1 MLRSLWSGVSG
12 MQAHQVA
19 LDVESNNIANVNT
32 AGFKYS
38 RADFS
43 TMVSQTR
50 RAATIPYAGYGG
62 INDYSVGLGTGI
74 ETTTKVFEQ
83 GSLQNT
89 ERRGDLAL
97 QGNGMFVVSNNGGY
111 SNFYSRDGA
120 FLFDAVGNLVNTS
133 GFIVQGW
140 VRDLSQL
147 NCNCGSS
154 DLNRVDST
162 GPVGNITIDPRLT
175 IPAKRTQVVTGT
187 INLTSGTKTSNIDCP
202 SPLDSTST
210 NNYIAGGEDRIYDTK
225 DMQHEIPQDMGVMFN
240 DAGEAMRLQEGQG
253 VWISYQTATAPAL
266 SIDPNLQGAI
276 TTSIRINGQTI
287 TWTNDATQ
295 NGSTHILAAQRA
307 INNHK
312 DTTGVEAIIQN
323 GTIILENKNQLDG
336 DANKKNIRAEIIDRA
351 NGIFRNQGGFAG
363 GNNDSVIITT
373 AFEYRYSKQTT
384 PSLDDGQFRT
394 TEDLRTL
401 MQHDANRVKVF
412 GGDSGAYQAAALANI
427 AGVNDPG
434 RVPDAFANGSTY
446 SVKVTLN
453 SSGRFELNN
462 QDDGIK
468 ASAVAAPGAIGNPE
482 YDSLNIFVS
491 AFNDANNTSN
501 VLFKNQMRA
510 MNTGVLVEGGQVT
523 TTAGL
528 RMATFAQ
535 TVDIYDS
542 LGNKHQFTMQF
553 KKESDSEWSFRIVV
567 PEPAELIGSS
577 AQRPNILE
585 GGSITFGENGELLG
599 VNPSSVEF
607 KPNTGAAFPQNI
619 ELNFGKGGGFDGIT
633 STAKESYATNVN
645 GDGYASGVLKGW
657 SFDATGTLQGDFDN
671 GKNLALAQ
679 VAIATFANYEGLQE
693 AGSNLYIE
701 SANSGRATLGTA
713 GTGGRAEI
721 AASKLEMSNT
731 DLSRGLTQLI
741 VVQRGFQANSKS
753 ITTADQVLN
762 TLLGLKQ

>member
-336 DANKKNIRAEIIDRA
+336 DANKKNIRAEIIDKN

-363 GNNDSVIITT
+363 QNVESVIITT

-412 GGDSGAYQAAALANI
+412 GGDSGAYQRAALANI
-427 AGVNDPG
+427 QGVNDPG

>member
-266 SIDPNLQGAI
+266 SIDTNLPQGAI
-276 TTSIRINGQTI
+276 TTNIRINGQTI

-336 DANKKNIRAEIIDRA
+336 DANKKNIRAEIIDSA
-351 NGIFRNQGGFAG
+351 NGIFRGQGGFAG
-363 GNNDSVIITT
+363 VNGNSVIITT

-412 GGDSGAYQAAALANI
+412 GGDSGAYQRAAAV

-434 RVPDAFANGSTY
+434 RVPNAFANGSTY

-468 ASAVAAPGAIGNPE
+468 ASAAAAPGAIGNPE

-657 SFDATGTLQGDFDN
+657 SFDATGTLQGNFDN
-671 GKNLALAQ
+671 GQNLALAQ

>member
-266 SIDPNLQGAI
+266 SIDANLPQGAI
-276 TTSIRINGQTI
+276 TTNIRINGQTI

-336 DANKKNIRAEIIDRA
+336 DANKKNIRAEIIDSA
-351 NGIFRNQGGFAG
+351 NGIFRGQGGFAG
-363 GNNDSVIITT
+363 VNGNSVIITT

-412 GGDSGAYQAAALANI
+412 GGDSGAYQRAAAAV

-434 RVPDAFANGSTY
+434 RVPNAFANGSTY

-468 ASAVAAPGAIGNPE
+468 ASAAAAPGAIGNPE

-657 SFDATGTLQGDFDN
+657 SFDATGTLQGNFDN
-671 GKNLALAQ
+671 GQNLALAQ

>member
-266 SIDPNLQGAI
+266 SIDANLPQGAI
-276 TTSIRINGQTI
+276 TTNIRINGQTI

-336 DANKKNIRAEIIDRA
+336 DANKKNIRAEIIDSA
-351 NGIFRNQGGFAG
+351 NGIFRGQGGFAG
-363 GNNDSVIITT
+363 VNGNSVIITT

-412 GGDSGAYQAAALANI
+412 GGDSGAYQRAAAV

-468 ASAVAAPGAIGNPE
+468 ASAAAAPGAIGNPE

-657 SFDATGTLQGDFDN
+657 SFDATGTLQGNFDN
-671 GKNLALAQ
+671 GQNLALAQ

>member
-266 SIDPNLQGAI
+266 SIDANLPQGAI
-276 TTSIRINGQTI
+276 TTNIRINGQTI

-336 DANKKNIRAEIIDRA
+336 DANKKNIRAEIIDSA

-363 GNNDSVIITT
+363 VNKNSVIITT

-412 GGDSGAYQAAALANI
+412 GGDSGAYQRAAAA

-434 RVPDAFANGSTY
+434 RVPNAFANGSTY

-468 ASAVAAPGAIGNPE
+468 ASAAAAPGAIGNPE

-657 SFDATGTLQGDFDN
+657 SFDATGTLQGNFDN
-671 GKNLALAQ
+671 GQNLALAQ

>member
-266 SIDPNLQGAI
+266 SIDANLPQGAI
-276 TTSIRINGQTI
+276 TTNIRINGQTI

-336 DANKKNIRAEIIDRA
+336 DANKKNIRAEIIDSA
-351 NGIFRNQGGFAG
+351 NGIFRGQGGFAG
-363 GNNDSVIITT
+363 VNGNSVIITT

-412 GGDSGAYQAAALANI
+412 GGDSGAYQRAAAV
-427 AGVNDPG
+427 AGVNGPG

-468 ASAVAAPGAIGNPE
+468 ASAAAAPGAIGNPE

-657 SFDATGTLQGDFDN
+657 SFDATGTLQGNFDN
-671 GKNLALAQ
+671 GQNLALAQ